1 MSAPRR
7 ICLLGSS
14 CNPPTGDG
22 GHRLL
27 AKHFAALYDEVWV
40 LPVYKH
46 IFANKSNL
54 APFEERVA
62 MARINFES
70 VAPNVQVKRLEE
82 EVVTAAV
89 EAALKEG
96 QDPAKVSVGSY
107 DLLMAIRERHPG
119 VRWGWVMG
127 ADTYNDLRAGKW
139 KNSALIPTLVDI
151 ELVVRPGVDLQHDL
165 VQGAT
170 LHAIPGQDD
179 TSSTRVRDCRDLTEL
194 STLLYPPVAEYIQR
208 HKLYGFADPDPQTS
222 SCPAS
227 P

>member
-70 VAPNVQVKRLEE
+70 VAPNVRWSGLHFGILGPTGTLCVSQPLCCSPHD
-82 EVVTAAV
+82 T
-89 EAALKEG
+89 
-96 QDPAKVSVGSY
+96 PAGFQLCPSRTP
-107 DLLMAIRERHPG
+107 D
-119 VRWGWVMG
+119 
-127 ADTYNDLRAGKW
+127 
-139 KNSALIPTLVDI
+139 
-151 ELVVRPGVDLQHDL
+151 
-165 VQGAT
+165 GAT
-170 LHAIPGQDD
+170 PSGRSLCCI
-179 TSSTRVRDCRDLTEL
+179 
-194 STLLYPPVAEYIQR
+194 
-208 HKLYGFADPDPQTS
+208 F
-222 SCPAS
+222 
-227 P
+227 